1 MVISNIYPSLDEIS
15 QGRLFMYSSIF
26 MFLSN
31 ILFDKEHTPDL
42 KNSLITFDENLYSL
56 LIKIDKEKTSKLC
69 LTEFDIDIKPS
80 AIPVIVSNIKE
91 YFYYE
96 NHDFYLKDKPDHILN
111 YLYYMV
117 SKISNLLDHIS
128 HNRKDY
134 IESNIKYQLRFL
146 NVHFLPFLSKK
157 SSSEEI
163 NMLLDYIYALLKK
176 DYDLIKDYYI
186 SVLKSEDANGVC

>member
-31 ILFDKEHTPDL
+31 ILFDKEHIPDL
-42 KNSLITFDENLYSL
+42 KNALITFDENLYSL

-80 AIPVIVSNIKE
+80 EIPVIVSNIKE
-91 YFYYE
+91 YFYYK

>member
-15 QGRLFMYSSIF
+15 QGRLFMYSGIF

-31 ILFDKEHTPDL
+31 IMSDKEHTPDL
-42 KNSLITFDENLYSL
+42 KNSLIAFDEYLYNL
-56 LIKIDKEKTSKLC
+56 LIKIDKEKISNLC

-80 AIPVIVSNIKE
+80 ETPVIISNIKE

-163 NMLLDYIYALLKK
+163 NMLLDYIYTLLKK

-186 SVLKSEDANGVC
+186 SVLKSEDADGVC

>member
-1 MVISNIYPSLDEIS
+1 MVASNIYPSLDEIS
-15 QGRLFMYSSIF
+15 QGRLFMYSGIF

-31 ILFDKEHTPDL
+31 ILFDKEHIPEL
-42 KNSLITFDENLYSL
+42 KNALIAFDENLYNL

-80 AIPVIVSNIKE
+80 EIPVIVSNIKE

-134 IESNIKYQLRFL
+134 IKSNIKYQLRFL
-146 NVHFLPFLSKK
+146 NVHFFPFLSKK

-163 NMLLDYIYALLKK
+163 NMLLDYIYSLLKK

-186 SVLKSEDANGVC
+186 SVLKSEDANEVC